1 MDRPTSALP
10 VLPYASS
17 YPDPALLASKLH
29 NRQPFLVRVQIAH
42 ISPLAADRETLE
54 LAASSTSST
63 KCAGNGKKMS
73 FMVSTK
79 RPLHV
84 ELHTC

>member
-29 NRQPFLVRVQIAH
+29 NRQPFLVRVQIAV
-42 ISPLAADRETLE
+42 SELLENTSYERSYTPYLAYKSLG
-54 LAASSTSST
+54 
-63 KCAGNGKKMS
+63 C
-73 FMVSTK
+73 
-79 RPLHV
+79 
-84 ELHTC
+84 